1 MKYIYLQQGIRVQ
14 KRLNDI
20 GIPVILIWT
29 MREKAVLQ
37 QDFMRTSR
45 GNGQGDGYMI

>member
-1 MKYIYLQQGIRVQ
+1 MKYIYLQLGIRVPR
-14 KRLNDI
+14 RLNDI

-45 GNGQGDGYMI
+45 RSGQGYMI